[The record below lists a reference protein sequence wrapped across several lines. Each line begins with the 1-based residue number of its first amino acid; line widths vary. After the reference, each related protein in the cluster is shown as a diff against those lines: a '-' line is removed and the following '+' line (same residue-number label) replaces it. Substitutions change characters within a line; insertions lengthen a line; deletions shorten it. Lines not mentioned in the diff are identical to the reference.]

1 MSNKV
6 LNYKTSALLSL
17 LFAVCFCGSQSV
29 FAQSPFPK
37 RTVLKGQV
45 SELALFCMAAGIS
58 IDSLQIKD
66 GITKVIRVKTG
77 SPAYYCGVLEGDKV
91 SQVVATD
98 DALSLSLT
106 RLEKGTAH
114 TYRTKIP
121 IKLSAVRARLAQIEL
136 PSQEV
141 EKNNPPVKLRYD
153 PAKIAPSKHD
163 KELCKFLDNY
173 QVVFL
178 VDRSDSMD
186 GGLGIGPQDIS
197 RWTWCR
203 RELSNFAAFLENCSG
218 TPRET
223 VFSVVPFNGE
233 FEIQRAAKP
242 LDLERIFNEI
252 VPQGSTNLYAPMEA
266 VLNDYFKDRALA
278 AKKGLLIIVLTD
290 GLPNQGDKVDELII
304 NTTKMMG
311 RSDQVVISL
320 IEVGKTEEAD
330 KLFKELDNELVGRGA
345 SADIVGA
352 RHFEDVLRDGLKE
365 TIYQALFK

>member
-1 MSNKV
+1 MSNKAF
-6 LNYKTSALLSL
+6 YCKTRALLSI
-17 LFAVCFCGSQSV
+17 LFTLCFCCSQSI
-29 FAQSPFPK
+29 FAQSPAPK
-37 RTVLKGQV
+37 RTVLRGQV

-58 IDSLQIKD
+58 LDNLQIKD
-66 GITKVIRVKTG
+66 GITKVVRVKTG

-98 DALSLSLT
+98 DALTLSLT
-106 RLEKGTAH
+106 RLEKGVSH

-136 PSQEV
+136 PSHEGD
-141 EKNNPPVKLRYD
+141 KNSPPLRYD
-153 PAKIAPSKHD
+153 PAKFIPSKHD

-178 VDRSDSMD
+178 VDRSDSME

-233 FEIQRAAKP
+233 FEIQKAAKP
-242 LDLERIFNEI
+242 LDLERIFNKI
-252 VPQGSTNLYAPMEA
+252 VPQGSTNLYAPLQA
-266 VLNDYFKDRALA
+266 VLNDYFNDRALA
-278 AKKGLLIIVLTD
+278 AQKGLLIIVLTD

-304 NTTKMMG
+304 NATKMMG

-330 KLFKELDNELVGRGA
+330 KLFRELDNELVGRGA

-352 RHFEDVLRDGLKE
+352 RHFEEVLRDGLKE
-365 TIYQALFK
+365 TIYQALIK